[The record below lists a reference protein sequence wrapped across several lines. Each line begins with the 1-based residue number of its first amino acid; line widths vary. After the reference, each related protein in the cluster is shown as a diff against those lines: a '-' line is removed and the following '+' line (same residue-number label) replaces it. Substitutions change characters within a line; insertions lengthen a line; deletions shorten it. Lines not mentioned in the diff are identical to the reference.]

1 MCVADAGEE
10 GSVPAITLLEPRTKQ
25 PEIYTSYQVFQKV
38 LELSPESDESGC
50 IDFVVHKYR
59 LNPYQPLLFVTPVS
73 ASDPRQF
80 LSSFPTLSRKV
91 QTRLPFGLPRPAK
104 PSKPRKKRK
113 LVDPPLENTVAR
125 TARSSSQQTIAGHP
139 VSACFALVGLADS
152 PGSDGV
158 ASDTSESESEDDCSS
173 SARDS
178 SPSGPDEA
186 AAPSAH
192 AFATAMTGGAEV
204 LVCTDNVLSAD
215 SAAEIRLQ
223 SGMQREEEQELQR
236 LGVGHAIAT
245 SLQPD
250 GVSSREQDPAAPESN
265 FFILQFVVG
274 PGGRWAS
281 RWAAAG
287 HLSSL
292 PCEN

>member
-1 MCVADAGEE
+1 MRERLFSVILCTSGHPSLCWLCWPSQGVLAPGSLLQLQGNNLTDQYFFVGPVLKKPRLQVLIRAFMCVADAGEE
-10 GSVPAITLLEPRTKQ
+10 GSIPAITLLEPRTKQ

-91 QTRLPFGLPRPAK
+91 LPFGLPRPAK

-139 VSACFALVGLADS
+139 VIQHGH
-152 PGSDGV
+152 GIQQGY
-158 ASDTSESESEDDCSS
+158 
-173 SARDS
+173 
-178 SPSGPDEA
+178 G
-186 AAPSAH
+186 
-192 AFATAMTGGAEV
+192 
-204 LVCTDNVLSAD
+204 
-215 SAAEIRLQ
+215 
-223 SGMQREEEQELQR
+223 QR
-236 LGVGHAIAT
+236 
-245 SLQPD
+245 P
-250 GVSSREQDPAAPESN
+250 
-265 FFILQFVVG
+265 
-274 PGGRWAS
+274 
-281 RWAAAG
+281 
-287 HLSSL
+287 
-292 PCEN
+292 